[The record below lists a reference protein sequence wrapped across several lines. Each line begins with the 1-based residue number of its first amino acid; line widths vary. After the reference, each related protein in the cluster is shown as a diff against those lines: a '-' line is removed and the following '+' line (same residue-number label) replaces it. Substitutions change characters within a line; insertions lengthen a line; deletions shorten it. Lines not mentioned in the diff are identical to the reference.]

1 MKGVLPMSEK
11 SATAE
16 SDAVRIH
23 IPKALYDR
31 VEAYCHANSIP
42 PEEFIFD
49 AVSEK
54 IASVHKERR
63 KKHRL

>member
-1 MKGVLPMSEK
+1 MSDK
-11 SATAE
+11 SEETE
-16 SDAVRIH
+16 RDAMCIH

-31 VEAYCHANSIP
+31 VEAYCIANSIP
-42 PEEFIFD
+42 AQEFIFD

-54 IASVHKERR
+54 LSSLHKERR